1 MKHCDWGI
9 GKIVE
14 LIKKKRDGNIRS
26 AKVDVIFKYKIIT
39 LKIPINELL
48 PVELSNQKNIELNF
62 GNEKDIP
69 QVVEGGSVA

>member
-1 MKHCDWGI
+1 M
-9 GKIVE
+9 
-14 LIKKKRDGNIRS
+14 
-26 AKVDVIFKYKIIT
+26 T

-62 GNEKDIP
+62 DNEKDIP